1 MIANYVKIAIRN
13 LWKHRI
19 YSLISILGLGIGM
32 AACILIYKY
41 VSFETSYDGF
51 HRKGNRIYRLATD
64 IKTPTEDVH
73 FFSSA
78 FPYAPNMVNDLPEVA
93 SAVRFFKGDFPV
105 RKDSVKYMESVL
117 FADSTLFEVF
127 DFSMIEGNAATALAN
142 PYSIVLT
149 RSGAK
154 KYFGE
159 DNPIGKT
166 ILFGGDASP
175 STITGVIEDIPEN
188 SQLQTDLF
196 VSMAT
201 FFKYNPMAEQAWGDF
216 PISTYVLLKPGGSI
230 DALQKKIPAFLEK
243 HTGEEMKKLQ
253 LKYSLVLEPLQSVY
267 LHSTRGGYIA
277 MGTGTNVYIFSL
289 IAAFIL
295 IIACI
300 NFINMATARSAERAK
315 EVGVK
320 KVTGAQRGQLVGQF
334 IAESLF
340 MALLAFVLS
349 LCLTYL
355 ALPYFNQLAG
365 KTIGLSL
372 FENVKQMYL
381 LTGVSIL
388 IGLLAG
394 IYPSLVLSS
403 FKPAEVLKG
412 NFSTG
417 SKGNF
422 LRKALVVSQFTISI
436 FLIAATIVV
445 YNQLNYMRSYD
456 MGFNKDQTI
465 VIDTH
470 GDSAKKAY
478 RQSLSAIPGIGSTT
492 MSSGVPGGGVGSAY
506 SEIENT
512 AGVMQVTGLDIYGVD
527 FDFIPQY
534 GLKMVAGRPFSS
546 DYDSDSALAMI
557 VNEAA
562 VKLLGFQSPQDIIGK
577 RFNQWGK
584 QGTIIGVTQDFN
596 YQTLEQNIKPLSI
609 RLDTRGT
616 NMISVKTTVS
626 DIPRIIESM
635 KEKWN
640 QLLPQVPF
648 SYYFLDEQFDQQ
660 YRAFERFG
668 QLFVSFAALAIFIS
682 CLGLLGLISYS
693 TLQRTKE
700 IGIRK
705 VLGASVSNIVKLIS
719 RDYLKL
725 VMLSFLIAT
734 PITWF
739 AADQWLQSFAYRES
753 VSWYVFI
760 IAGLLALLIAVF
772 TISWQ
777 TIKAAWVNPV
787 KSLRTD

>member
-1 MIANYVKIAIRN
+1 
-13 LWKHRI
+13 
-19 YSLISILGLGIGM
+19 M
-32 AACILIYKY
+32 AACVLIYKY
-41 VSFETSYDGF
+41 VSFETSYDSF
-51 HRKGNRIYRLATD
+51 HHKGNRIYRLVTD

-93 SAVRFFKGDFPV
+93 SAVRFFKGDYPV
-105 RKDSVKYMESVL
+105 RKGSVKFMESVL
-117 FADSTLFEVF
+117 FADSSLFEVF

-175 STITGVIEDIPEN
+175 STVTGVIEDIPEN

-196 VSMAT
+196 VSMTT
-201 FFKYNPMAEQAWGDF
+201 FFKYKPMAEQAWGDF
-216 PISTYVLLKPGGSI
+216 PASTYLLLKSGSSI
-230 DALQKKIPAFLEK
+230 DALQEKIPAFLEK
-243 HTGEEMKKLQ
+243 HAGEEMKKLQ
-253 LKYSLVLEPLQSVY
+253 LKCSLVLEPLQSVY

-277 MGTGTNVYIFSL
+277 MGAGANVYTFSL
-289 IAAFIL
+289 VAAFIL

-320 KVTGAQRGQLVGQF
+320 KVTGAQRGQLVWQF
-334 IAESLF
+334 ITESLF

-365 KTIGLSL
+365 KTISLSL
-372 FENVKQMYL
+372 FENVQQVYL

-417 SKGNF
+417 SKGNS
-422 LRKALVVSQFTISI
+422 LRKALVVFQFTISI

-456 MGFNKDQTI
+456 IGFNKDQTI

-470 GDSAKKAY
+470 GDPAKKAY
-478 RQSLSAIPGIGSTT
+478 RQSLSVIPGIGSTT
-492 MSSGVPGGGVGSAY
+492 MSSGVPGGGVGNAY
-506 SEIENT
+506 SEIENKN
-512 AGVMQVTGLDIYGVD
+512 GVMQITGLDIYGVD

-534 GLKMVAGRPFSS
+534 GLKMIAGRPFSS
-546 DYDSDSALAMI
+546 DYGSDSTQAMV

-562 VKLLGFQSPQDIIGK
+562 VKLLGFQSPQDVIGK
-577 RFNQWGK
+577 RFDQWGR
-584 QGTIIGVTQDFN
+584 QGKIIGVVQDFN
-596 YQTLEQNIKPLSI
+596 YQTLEQNIKPLSF

-616 NMISVKTTVS
+616 NLISVKTTVG
-626 DIPRIIESM
+626 DIPRIIENM
-635 KEKWN
+635 REKWN
-640 QLLPQVPF
+640 QLLPQIPF

-660 YRAFERFG
+660 YRAFEQFG

-725 VMLSFLIAT
+725 VVLSFLIAT
-734 PITWF
+734 PIAWF
-739 AADQWLQSFAYRES
+739 AADRWLQNFAYRGS
-753 VSWYVFI
+753 ISWYVFF
-760 IAGLLALLIAVF
+760 IAGLLALLIAAF

-777 TIKAAWVNPV
+777 TMKAAWANPV

>member
-32 AACILIYKY
+32 AACVLIYKY

-51 HRKGNRIYRLATD
+51 HHKGNRIYRLVTD

-105 RKDSVKYMESVL
+105 RKDSVKFMESVL
-117 FADSTLFEVF
+117 FADSSLFEVF

-175 STITGVIEDIPEN
+175 STVTGIIEDIPEN

-196 VSMAT
+196 VSMTT
-201 FFKYNPMAEQAWGDF
+201 FFKYRPMAEQAWGDF
-216 PISTYVLLKPGGSI
+216 PASTYLLLKSGSSI

-243 HTGEEMKKLQ
+243 YAGEEMKKLQ
-253 LKYSLVLEPLQSVY
+253 LKCSLVLEPLQSVY

-277 MGTGTNVYIFSL
+277 MGAGTNVYTFSL
-289 IAAFIL
+289 VATFIL

-320 KVTGAQRGQLVGQF
+320 KVTGAQRGQLVWQF
-334 IAESLF
+334 ITESLF

-365 KTIGLSL
+365 KTISLSL
-372 FENVKQMYL
+372 FENVQQVYL

-417 SKGNF
+417 SKGNS
-422 LRKALVVSQFTISI
+422 LRKALVVFQFTISI

-456 MGFNKDQTI
+456 IGFNKDQTI

-470 GDSAKKAY
+470 GDPAKKAY
-478 RQSLSAIPGIGSTT
+478 RQSLSVIPGIGSTT
-492 MSSGVPGGGVGSAY
+492 MSSGVPGGGVGNAY
-506 SEIENT
+506 SEIENKN
-512 AGVMQVTGLDIYGVD
+512 GVMQITGLDIYGVD

-534 GLKMVAGRPFSS
+534 GLKMIAGRPFSS
-546 DYDSDSALAMI
+546 DYGSDSTQAMV

-562 VKLLGFQSPQDIIGK
+562 VKLLGFQSPQDVIGK
-577 RFNQWGK
+577 RFDQWGR
-584 QGTIIGVTQDFN
+584 QGKIIGVVQDFN
-596 YQTLEQNIKPLSI
+596 YQTLEQNIKPLSF
-609 RLDTRGT
+609 RLDTRGA
-616 NMISVKTTVS
+616 NLISVKTTVG
-626 DIPRIIESM
+626 DIPRIIENM
-635 KEKWN
+635 REKWN
-640 QLLPQVPF
+640 QLLPQIPF

-660 YRAFERFG
+660 YRAFEQFG

-682 CLGLLGLISYS
+682 CLGLH
-693 TLQRTKE
+693 
-700 IGIRK
+700 
-705 VLGASVSNIVKLIS
+705 GAH
-719 RDYLKL
+719 
-725 VMLSFLIAT
+725 FL
-734 PITWF
+734 
-739 AADQWLQSFAYRES
+739 
-753 VSWYVFI
+753 
-760 IAGLLALLIAVF
+760 
-772 TISWQ
+772 
-777 TIKAAWVNPV
+777 
-787 KSLRTD
+787 